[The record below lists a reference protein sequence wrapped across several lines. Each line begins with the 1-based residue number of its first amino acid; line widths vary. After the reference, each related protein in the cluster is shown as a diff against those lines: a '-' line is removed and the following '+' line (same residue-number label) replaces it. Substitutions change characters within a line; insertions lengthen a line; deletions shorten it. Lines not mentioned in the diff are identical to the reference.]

1 MREKS
6 TEDIFFLTKFV
17 KFTSYCRPY
26 EKVRWLMLPRKNC
39 VTLNR
44 FRSNMR
50 KCKSNL
56 KKWGIINYA
65 KRYYSLINC
74 GGFIGG

>member
-1 MREKS
+1 
-6 TEDIFFLTKFV
+6 
-17 KFTSYCRPY
+17 
-26 EKVRWLMLPRKNC
+26 MLARKNW

-65 KRYYSLINC
+65 KR
-74 GGFIGG
+74 